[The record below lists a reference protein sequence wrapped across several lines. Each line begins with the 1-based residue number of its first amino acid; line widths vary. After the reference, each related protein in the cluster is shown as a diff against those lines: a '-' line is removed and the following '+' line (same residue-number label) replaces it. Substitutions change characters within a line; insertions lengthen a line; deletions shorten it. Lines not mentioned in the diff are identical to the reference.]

1 MEKTR
6 RGFISS
12 SAALGVGAFAYAVS
26 PNILAAKASV
36 AANDVLLALP
46 GDLYYAI
53 PNAELSEYAVS
64 SDVFSAAQ
72 TKREEEAAEV
82 TMRGGKKRRPPR
94 SAAMGVRG

>member
-6 RGFISS
+6 RGFISA
-12 SAALGVGAFAYAVS
+12 SAALGVGAFAYAAA
-26 PNILAAKASV
+26 PNVLAGKTKI

-53 PNAELSEYAVS
+53 PNTELSEYSVS
-64 SDVFSAAQ
+64 LETFSAAQ
-72 TKREEEAAEV
+72 DQREAEEV
-82 TMRGGKKRRPPR
+82 TMRGKGRKPPR

>member
-6 RGFISS
+6 RGFISA
-12 SAALGVGAFAYAVS
+12 SAALGVGVFAYAAA
-26 PNILAAKASV
+26 PNVLAGKSKI

-53 PNAELSEYAVS
+53 PNAELSEYSVS
-64 SDVFSAAQ
+64 LETFSAAQ
-72 TKREEEAAEV
+72 TQREEEEV
-82 TMRGGKKRRPPR
+82 TMRGGKKRPPR

>member
-6 RGFISS
+6 RGFISA
-12 SAALGVGAFAYAVS
+12 SAALGVGVFAYAAA
-26 PNILAAKASV
+26 PNVLAGKTKI

-53 PNAELSEYAVS
+53 PNAELSEYSVS
-64 SDVFSAAQ
+64 LETFSAAQ
-72 TKREEEAAEV
+72 DQREEEADEV
-82 TMRGGKKRRPPR
+82 TMRGKGRKPPR